1 MENKNQRFYGTLGVG
16 LFLLLTGIFL
26 LLNNFEIF
34 YTRNVWDYWPIIII
48 AIGLGRLFD
57 AQYSWEYRKAV
68 MILFWGAWFLISE
81 LHIFGLS
88 YRNFW
93 PIILIGIGISILWKS
108 LSTSE
113 AGFTKERCHE
123 H

>member
-88 YRNFW
+88 YRNSW

-113 AGFTKERCHE
+113 IGITKERCHGL
-123 H
+123 